1 MAVIRDG
8 KAVWLGGGAPAAPRA
23 EEREH
28 AADDDGP
35 TTDGPSVDK
44 KLRALRKKLRRVA
57 ELKERR
63 RRGEELDAAQQALVR
78 CEGELQQELGRFEA
92 EADGD
97 GDGPEDGVHVDTCAA
112 VDSAEADDLNDGR
125 ALAEAEEQSGSRL
138 QARRALKKQR
148 HLEKLQRKKQPRAR
162 A

>member
-57 ELKERR
+57 VLKERR
-63 RRGEELDAAQQALVR
+63 RRGEELDAAQQADR
-78 CEGELQQELGRFEA
+78 
-92 EADGD
+92 
-97 GDGPEDGVHVDTCAA
+97 T
-112 VDSAEADDLNDGR
+112 R
-125 ALAEAEEQSGSRL
+125 ALPSFETRSPLRSSEFHPA
-138 QARRALKKQR
+138 
-148 HLEKLQRKKQPRAR
+148 
-162 A
+162 